1 MSAGLHEDGARQA
14 REPRHAR
21 APSYECVTTAETM
34 VEHATRGRAIA
45 ARRLV
50 RYGRAR
56 PEARRK
62 KHKAVRARPRRG
74 RTVPDVGRGGA
85 SAATR
90 VPAAPP
96 LPKPNAPGPRGGRAH
111 RGRGTPVPALIRDID
126 RIRRISSDVVSAT
139 GGPPRHVRDRP
150 RSRRAPA
157 ACALRARTRYTPRGG
172 AFSAGQRSFNLSRRN
187 TVLAYC
193 GCA

>member
-1 MSAGLHEDGARQA
+1 MRDPLLACIFIRMSAGLHEDGARQA

-111 RGRGTPVPALIRDID
+111 RGRGTVTGSGIDTRYRSDTTDIL
-126 RIRRISSDVVSAT
+126 
-139 GGPPRHVRDRP
+139 GCGFRHGR
-150 RSRRAPA
+150 PA
-157 ACALRARTRYTPRGG
+157 AARARPSPVAPRARGVRAARAYTVHPARRRVQRGP
-172 AFSAGQRSFNLSRRN
+172 AQF
-187 TVLAYC
+187 
-193 GCA
+193 